1 MKKDYKYKEI
11 TEKIIGFAY
20 IVHNELGYGFL
31 EKVYKNALII
41 EIKKAGLIAE
51 AEVPLKIYYHNQII
65 GEYYSDI
72 IVEKKIIIE
81 VKAVKEII
89 PIHEVQ
95 LLNYLKATGLE
106 IGLLINFG
114 NSVGIKRKIFNKLV

>member
-1 MKKDYKYKEI
+1 MEEEYRYKEI
-11 TEKIIGFAY
+11 TEKIIGAAY
-20 IVHNELGYGFL
+20 TVHNELGYGFL

-41 EIKKAGLIAE
+41 EIRSAGLIVE
-51 AEVPLKIYYHNQII
+51 SEVPVKVYYHKQII

-81 VKAVKEII
+81 VKAVKNII

-95 LLNYLKATGLE
+95 LLNYLKATGLV

-114 NSVGIKRKIFNKLV
+114 YSVDIKRKIFKI